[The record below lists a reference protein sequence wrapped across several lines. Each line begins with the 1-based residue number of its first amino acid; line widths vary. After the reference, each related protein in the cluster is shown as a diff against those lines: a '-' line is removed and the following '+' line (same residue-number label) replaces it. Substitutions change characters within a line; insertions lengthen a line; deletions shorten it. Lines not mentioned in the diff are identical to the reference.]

1 MNPVIKILARTDG
14 SITTIIEALTGEEV
28 RIRTLKKEVI
38 KADEEI
44 AERLQIS
51 SGDEVN
57 LRVVEIL
64 SRGEIFAIATSLI
77 PLRRVP
83 EELREDLLGADEPIG
98 KLIRKHRLEVRRE
111 ILHSE
116 IREVE
121 GIGKALVR
129 NYNIIFRGEILMHIT
144 EIFPVAVFD
153 KLIEEILQ
161 SSF

>member
-14 SITTIIEALTGEEV
+14 SVTAIIEALTGDEA
-28 RIRTLKKEVI
+28 RIRTLKKELI
-38 KADEEI
+38 RADEEI

-51 SGDEVN
+51 PGDEVN

-64 SRGEIFAIATSLI
+64 SRGEIFAVATSLI

-83 EELREDLLGADEPIG
+83 EGLRDDLLGADEPIG
-98 KLIRKHRLEVRRE
+98 KLIRKHKLEVRRE

-121 GIGKALVR
+121 GTGRALIR
-129 NYNIIFRGEILMHIT
+129 NYNIIFRGEILMNIT
-144 EIFPVAVFD
+144 EVFPISVFD
-153 KLIEEILQ
+153 RIIGESLQ
-161 SSF
+161 SSS